1 MKTGS
6 SRRFKW
12 YPTTYKWVSSWLPF
26 TMDEGLSWFI
36 LIHSK
41 GMPTW
46 NSHIGCGVSLES
58 SWWAHFHG
66 RVKTYADWVWY
77 LSKIGE
83 LWPVNSIFYN
93 LLIKIFIHLPED
105 GGRGF
110 SLKTRQV
117 RRTESPR
124 PFVCSR
130 PTTFSV
136 PPSLSRSPELSCVSE
151 IQINLRQ
158 IAFFHTVPSILDKNR
173 WQQPLFPN

>member
-1 MKTGS
+1 MPHEFFLAWAYHVLRFSCVANNEALIVFCSYLIRMGCFIGDGLLLDKYWQHHNVTQLSNLWRIPNSVRIGFDPAMKMGS
-6 SRRFKW
+6 SRRFKR
-12 YPTTYKWVSSWLPF
+12 YPTTYMWVSSWLPF

-83 LWPVNSIFYN
+83 LWYGWVTSWLGN
-93 LLIKIFIHLPED
+93 IHS
-105 GGRGF
+105 F
-110 SLKTRQV
+110 QYH
-117 RRTESPR
+117 SP
-124 PFVCSR
+124 
-130 PTTFSV
+130 
-136 PPSLSRSPELSCVSE
+136 
-151 IQINLRQ
+151 
-158 IAFFHTVPSILDKNR
+158 
-173 WQQPLFPN
+173 